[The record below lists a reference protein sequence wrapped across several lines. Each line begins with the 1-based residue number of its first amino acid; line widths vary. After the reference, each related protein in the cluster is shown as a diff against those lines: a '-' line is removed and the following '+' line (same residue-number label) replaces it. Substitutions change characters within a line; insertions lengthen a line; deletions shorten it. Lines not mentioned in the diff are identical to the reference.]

1 MNPYLV
7 LDIETQRGA
16 QEVPGGWNNIAS
28 FGLAIAVTIDQEG
41 EWEAYDE
48 TLSNVLV
55 KELHHTNHII
65 TFNGI
70 RFDYEVLRPYGLKP
84 EFLYHKSYDILV
96 EMQKVLGHRISL
108 ESVAR
113 ATLGEGKNS
122 SGLQA
127 VQWYKEGK
135 IDKVIEYCKKDVDIT
150 RRIYEFIKKHSYVQY
165 MSLSGEVRTCSL
177 HSPTPKAYGSLK
189 LPAEKVIL
197 SPQRK

>member
-70 RFDYEVLRPYGLKP
+70 RFDYEVLNHTT
-84 EFLYHKSYDILV
+84 F
-96 EMQKVLGHRISL
+96 
-108 ESVAR
+108 
-113 ATLGEGKNS
+113 
-122 SGLQA
+122 
-127 VQWYKEGK
+127 
-135 IDKVIEYCKKDVDIT
+135 
-150 RRIYEFIKKHSYVQY
+150 
-165 MSLSGEVRTCSL
+165 
-177 HSPTPKAYGSLK
+177 
-189 LPAEKVIL
+189 
-197 SPQRK
+197 